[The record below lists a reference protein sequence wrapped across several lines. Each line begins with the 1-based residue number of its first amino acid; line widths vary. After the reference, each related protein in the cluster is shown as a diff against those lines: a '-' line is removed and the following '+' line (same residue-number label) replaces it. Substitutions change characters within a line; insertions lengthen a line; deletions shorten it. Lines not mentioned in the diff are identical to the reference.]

1 MREALTPAEGLLLP
15 PAFNSPTASTQTT
28 KIAHLAETASLAQK
42 LFQRSGSGS
51 GTPHARLVSDLRPM
65 PALLRTKR
73 AKRCAACKHILVKP
87 ESKPTSTRYRIKL
100 TALNYIPLVMLKPMP
115 GTAVS
120 KPASGEIDDTTLQPH
135 RPHQWV
141 LTLKNHLFETVKVSL
156 ATPAV
161 TPGRLGHRV
170 TVLCP
175 QFEIGAHSDVW
186 YDALDDKRM
195 SVTMSA
201 PRGDVGV
208 AEAGK
213 VYDKGRNWTSVVLEV
228 VPVGAVRPKSLVNIR
243 QEQSSVESS
252 GLNGLEG
259 NMQNE
264 QQEDVTAAADDDDVV
279 EIPIRVRLEW
289 RQSDAEEG
297 EDGAKKTTTKINE
310 DGEVV
315 DEARR
320 ELAYWMVLGVGR
332 VGL

>member
-1 MREALTPAEGLLLP
+1 
-15 PAFNSPTASTQTT
+15 
-28 KIAHLAETASLAQK
+28 
-42 LFQRSGSGS
+42 
-51 GTPHARLVSDLRPM
+51 
-65 PALLRTKR
+65 
-73 AKRCAACKHILVKP
+73 
-87 ESKPTSTRYRIKL
+87 
-100 TALNYIPLVMLKPMP
+100 
-115 GTAVS
+115 
-120 KPASGEIDDTTLQPH
+120 
-135 RPHQWV
+135 

-175 QFEIGAHSDVW
+175 QFEVGANSDVW
-186 YDALDDKRM
+186 YDALDDKRA
-195 SVTMSA
+195 SVTMSV

-228 VPVGAVRPKSLVNIR
+228 VPVGAVRPKSLVNVR

-252 GLNGLEG
+252 GLNELENG
-259 NMQNE
+259 IQNE
-264 QQEDVTAAADDDDVV
+264 QQEDAAAAADDDDDVV

-297 EDGAKKTTTKINE
+297 EDGVKKTTTKINE
-310 DGEVV
+310 EGGVV

-332 VGL
+332 VGM